1 MTQVAEKPVR
11 PVPPAR
17 ASKLVPGLLVGL
29 VLLMAGGTT
38 ALTLSGVLWGVIAA
52 AGIIAS
58 FRFTHNPLTT
68 QHAAVIGTAILV
80 STVTTAQL
88 LSEVPDRINVTLSLS
103 MAGAWAVTGIAMA
116 WVLTVRGQRPT
127 TALNILAGWVGAGA
141 VALPAATTFGFLTP
155 ISELSGRDEASLGI
169 GLFVVIGFT
178 VGILGLA
185 PALGAAARLPLLG
198 AVAIV
203 IFVTLFAAGE
213 VGFSL
218 GALIR
223 DFRNIVNVPNFL
235 PPDFGWAIGET
246 GNWWWPASWEFGS
259 VTRTNP
265 LLETFRISIIATIFG
280 CGIAMPVAFMASK
293 VTTPTNTIY
302 LVDKGIMSLIRTIP
316 DLFWALLFVAAL
328 SVGPLPGALALIFFS
343 LGIMGKLFSETIDA
357 VDTGPLEAAR
367 STGSGHF
374 PAVRAAVLPQVLPNY
389 VAYALY
395 IFEIN
400 IRASVVIGLAG
411 AGGIG
416 RVLEAQRSFFR
427 FDRVLAI
434 VILIF
439 VLVFVIE
446 QISVALRRRLV

>member
-17 ASKLVPGLLVGL
+17 SSKLVPGLAIGILALVVGGATATAGAGL
-29 VLLMAGGTT
+29 
-38 ALTLSGVLWGVIAA
+38 LWGVIGA
-52 AGIIAS
+52 AGVIAA
-58 FRFTHNPLTT
+58 FRLTRHPLATP
-68 QHAAVIGTAILV
+68 HAVILGAAVATSSVLTASLI
-80 STVTTAQL
+80 
-88 LSEVPDRINVTLSLS
+88 SELPERVNVTLCLA
-103 MAGAWAVTGIAMA
+103 MAGAWGVTGLATA
-116 WVLTVRGQRPT
+116 WVLRTRGRSTT
-127 TALNILAGWVGAGA
+127 TALNILLGWLGAGA
-141 VALPAATTFGFLTP
+141 IALPAATTFGVLTP
-155 ISELSGRDEASLGI
+155 VSDLAPGAEPTLGV
-169 GLFVVIGFT
+169 GVFMVVGFI
-178 VGILGLA
+178 VGMVGLA
-185 PALGAAARLPLLG
+185 PTLGATAELPLLG
-198 AVAIV
+198 VVTIV
-203 IFVTLFAAGE
+203 VIITLFAAGE

-223 DFRNIVNVPNFL
+223 DFRNVVNVPNFL

-246 GNWWWPASWEFGS
+246 GTWWWPASWEFGS
-259 VTRTNP
+259 VNRANP
-265 LLETFRISIIATIFG
+265 LLETFRISIIATVVG
-280 CGIAMPVAFMASK
+280 CGVALPVAFMASK
-293 VTTPTNTIY
+293 ITTPSNAVY

-328 SVGPLPGALALIFFS
+328 SVGPLPGALALVFFS

-357 VDTGPLEAAR
+357 VDPGPLEAAR
-367 STGSGHF
+367 STGSSHF

-439 VLVFVIE
+439 VLVFAIE

>member
-1 MTQVAEKPVR
+1 MTAVAEKPAR
-11 PVPPAR
+11 PIPPAR
-17 ASKLVPGLLVGL
+17 ASKLLPGLLIGIVLFVVGGATAA
-29 VLLMAGGTT
+29 MAGG
-38 ALTLSGVLWGVIAA
+38 LLWGLLGAAGVIAA
-52 AGIIAS
+52 
-58 FRFTHNPLTT
+58 FRFTRNPLSTA
-68 QHAAVIGTAILV
+68 HAVQIGTAVVISSML
-80 STVTTAQL
+80 TAAL
-88 LSEVPDRINVTLSLS
+88 ISEVPDRINIVLSLS
-103 MAGAWAVTGIAMA
+103 MMGAWALTGGTAA
-116 WVLTVRGQRPT
+116 WILTSRGLRST
-127 TALNILAGWVGAGA
+127 TALNVLIAWAGAGA
-141 VALPAATTFGFLTP
+141 VALAATNTFGVLTP
-155 ISELSGRDEASLGI
+155 VSELSRGAEPMLGVTAFMFI
-169 GLFVVIGFT
+169 GLT
-178 VGILGLA
+178 VGMLGLA
-185 PALGAAARLPLLG
+185 PTLGAAARLPLLG
-198 AVAIV
+198 VVSVVVFIT
-203 IFVTLFAAGE
+203 IFAAGE
-213 VGFSL
+213 VGFSV

-223 DFRNIVNVPNFL
+223 DFGNIVNVPNFL

-259 VTRTNP
+259 TTRANP
-265 LLETFRISIIATIFG
+265 LLETFRISIIASVIG
-280 CGIAMPVAFMASK
+280 CGVALPVAFMASK
-293 VTTPTNTIY
+293 VTTPSNTVY
-302 LVDKGIMSLIRTIP
+302 LIDKGIMSLIRTIP

-328 SVGPLPGALALIFFS
+328 SVGPLPGALALVFFS

-367 STGSGHF
+367 STGSRHF

-446 QISVALRRRLV
+446 QVSVALRRRLV

>member
-1 MTQVAEKPVR
+1 VTQVAEKPVR

-17 ASKLVPGLLVGL
+17 ASKLVPGLAVGVLGL
-29 VLLMAGGTT
+29 VVGG
-38 ALTLSGVLWGVIAA
+38 AASGVLSGLLWGAIAAAGVIAA
-52 AGIIAS
+52 
-58 FRFTHNPLTT
+58 FQFTRHPLTT
-68 QHAAVIGTAILV
+68 PHAVVIGVAVAISSVL
-80 STVTTAQL
+80 TTAL
-88 LSEVPDRINVTLSLS
+88 MSEVPERINVTLCLS
-103 MAGAWAVTGIAMA
+103 MAGAWGVTGLAAA
-116 WVLTVRGQRPT
+116 WILHSRGQPPT
-127 TALNILAGWVGAGA
+127 TALNILTAWVGAGA
-141 VALPAATTFGFLTP
+141 IALPAANTFGALTP
-155 ISELSGRDEASLGI
+155 LSELSTRAEPSLGI
-169 GLFVVIGFT
+169 GIFMVVGFVVGM
-178 VGILGLA
+178 LGLA
-185 PALGAAARLPLLG
+185 PTLGAAADLPLLG
-198 AVAIV
+198 VVAIV
-203 IFVTLFAAGE
+203 IAITLFAGGE

-218 GALIR
+218 AALIR
-223 DFRNIVNVPNFL
+223 DFRNVVNVPNFI

-246 GNWWWPASWEFGS
+246 GTWWWPPSWEFGS
-259 VTRTNP
+259 ATRANP
-265 LLETFRISIIATIFG
+265 LLETFRISIIATVVG
-280 CGIAMPVAFMASK
+280 CGVAMPVAFMASK
-293 VTTPTNTIY
+293 ITTPSNTIY

-328 SVGPLPGALALIFFS
+328 SVGPLPGALALVFFS

-367 STGSGHF
+367 STGSSHF

>member
-17 ASKLVPGLLVGL
+17 VSKLVPGLVVGILALVVGGAT
-29 VLLMAGGTT
+29 AGV
-38 ALTLSGVLWGVIAA
+38 LSGLLWGVIGA
-52 AGIIAS
+52 AGVVAA
-58 FRFTHNPLTT
+58 FRFTRHPLSTPHAVVIGAAITVSAVLTT
-68 QHAAVIGTAILV
+68 MV
-80 STVTTAQL
+80 
-88 LSEVPDRINVTLSLS
+88 LSEIPERISVMLCLS
-103 MAGAWAVTGIAMA
+103 MAGAWAVTGLAVA
-116 WVLTVRGQRPT
+116 WVLSERGRRPS
-127 TALNILAGWVGAGA
+127 TALNILVGWAGAGA
-141 VALPAATTFGFLTP
+141 IALPAANTFGALTP
-155 ISELSGRDEASLGI
+155 IAELANDVEPALGI
-169 GLFVVIGFT
+169 GVFMVVGFI
-178 VGILGLA
+178 VGMLALA
-185 PALGAAARLPLLG
+185 PTLGAAAELPLLG
-198 AVAIV
+198 VGAIV
-203 IFVTLFAAGE
+203 ITITLFAAGE

-218 GALIR
+218 FALIR
-223 DFRNIVNVPNFL
+223 DFRNVVNVPNFL

-246 GNWWWPASWEFGS
+246 GTWWWPPSWEFGS
-259 VTRTNP
+259 VTRANP
-265 LLETFRISIIATIFG
+265 LLETFRISIIATVVG
-280 CGIAMPVAFMASK
+280 CGVALPVAFMASK
-293 VTTPTNTIY
+293 VTTPNNLVY
-302 LVDKGIMSLIRTIP
+302 LIDKGIMSLIRTIP

-328 SVGPLPGALALIFFS
+328 SVGPLPGALALVFFS

-357 VDTGPLEAAR
+357 VDPGPLEAAR
-367 STGSGHF
+367 STGSSHF
-374 PAVRAAVLPQVLPNY
+374 PAVRTAVLPQVLPNY

>member
-17 ASKLVPGLLVGL
+17 ASKLVPGLTVGILGL
-29 VLLMAGGTT
+29 VVGAAT
-38 ALTLSGVLWGVIAA
+38 SGVLSGLLWGLIGAAGVIAA
-52 AGIIAS
+52 
-58 FRFTHNPLTT
+58 FRFTRQPLTT
-68 QHAAVIGTAILV
+68 PHAVVMGAAVTISSVLTTTLV
-80 STVTTAQL
+80 P
-88 LSEVPDRINVTLSLS
+88 EVPERINVVLCLSL
-103 MAGAWAVTGIAMA
+103 AGAWAVTGLASA
-116 WVLTVRGQRPT
+116 WILHSRGRSLA
-127 TALNILAGWVGAGA
+127 TALNILIGWAGAGA
-141 VALPAATTFGFLTP
+141 IALPAANTFGALTP
-155 ISELSGRDEASLGI
+155 ITELSANVEPSLGI
-169 GLFVVIGFT
+169 GAFMVVGFI
-178 VGILGLA
+178 VGMLGLA
-185 PALGAAARLPLLG
+185 PTLGAAADLPLLG
-198 AVAIV
+198 VVAIV
-203 IFVTLFAAGE
+203 ITITLFAAGE
-213 VGFSL
+213 VGFSIA
-218 GALIR
+218 ALIR
-223 DFRNIVNVPNFL
+223 DFGNIVNVPNFL
-235 PPDFGWAIGET
+235 PPDFGWAIGDT
-246 GNWWWPASWEFGS
+246 GTWWWPPTWEFGS
-259 VTRTNP
+259 VTRANP
-265 LLETFRISIIATIFG
+265 LLETFRISIIATVVG

-293 VTTPTNTIY
+293 ITTPNNTVY
-302 LVDKGIMSLIRTIP
+302 LFDKGIMSLIRTIP

-328 SVGPLPGALALIFFS
+328 SVGPLPGALALVFFS

-357 VDTGPLEAAR
+357 VDPGPLEAAR
-367 STGSGHF
+367 STGSSHF

-439 VLVFVIE
+439 VLVFAIE